1 MGTSGVPQRILRQIV
16 YSGKDEPTPGDHLWR
31 SWVDKLTTFR
41 GLGPESSF
49 LVDVVVHDVGEHV
62 VVLNLLEQDAGA
74 AEDAD
79 VIDDAV
85 AARDLGSNGG
95 RHRRTV
101 SGAMSR
107 TG

>member
-49 LVDVVVHDVGEHV
+49 LVDVVVHDVGEHTEV
-62 VVLNLLEQDAGA
+62 VKDEP
-74 AEDAD
+74 AD
-79 VIDDAV
+79 IKDDGW
-85 AARDLGSNGG
+85 LSNEPF
-95 RHRRTV
+95 
-101 SGAMSR
+101 
-107 TG
+107 